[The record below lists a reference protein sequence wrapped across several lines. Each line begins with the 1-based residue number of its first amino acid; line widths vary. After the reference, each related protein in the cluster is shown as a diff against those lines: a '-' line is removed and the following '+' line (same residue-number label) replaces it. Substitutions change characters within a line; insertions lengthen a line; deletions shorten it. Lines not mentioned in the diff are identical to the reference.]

1 MESRDGWRNARLSG
15 GGRRMVERDPFA
27 EIDRINAE
35 DAATSMPDVQA
46 DPMHVEIVRL
56 AGLPFI
62 AYQIVRKDAASN
74 IGVGVLALDRAVA
87 AERARRRAAA
97 AQERRSLLPPEPGEV
112 RWPAGFMMKADG
124 LYGPAGDDAP
134 PHWLAA
140 PFEVLGHSRD
150 HASEAWGLWL
160 RWDDCDDLSHTL
172 AVHAEWMVADPGRL
186 EAELARRGLRISA
199 DPGARLL
206 LRKALAEVQS
216 GDRVRIAYAT
226 GWQGTDD
233 APGFL
238 LPDGTVLGTP
248 AEYVVLHSTPADAA
262 QRCAVTGALDG
273 WQSGVA
279 ALAVGNPLA
288 VFCIAAAIAGPLLL
302 PADETGGGF
311 HFCGRSKVG
320 KTLAVQMGLSAWGL
334 PYKAGG
340 ALRDWRSTAN
350 ALESA
355 GEECTDGLL
364 TLDEVHQA
372 NPADVAAAAYML
384 ADGAGKR
391 RLNRDA
397 SAARRRVWR
406 AFILSTGEIDLAT
419 AVARAGQT
427 MPAGA
432 EVRLASVALDD
443 ASAVWPALHGRAD
456 FPALARDLP
465 DAMRRHHGAAG
476 RAFVARLAAM
486 RANDPAGLAGFIDGM
501 RDRFA
506 KRLPAAADPQVRDV
520 ARRCALVAAAG
531 ELAARWGVSPWQPG
545 EAEKAAATM
554 LRAWLVR
561 RPGGS
566 GSAETAAHL
575 EQVRTVLV
583 QHGDARF
590 VKLHSTQ
597 GGWEEADPGRV
608 VQNRIGWR
616 KQESKRDEF
625 LIPPETW
632 RAEVC
637 APAGLDPTATART
650 LAEAGFLRRGEG
662 KNLMPKERLP
672 GFANPVRV
680 YAVSAALLE
689 VADEGATARAK

>member
-1 MESRDGWRNARLSG
+1 
-15 GGRRMVERDPFA
+15 MVERDPFA

-46 DPMHVEIVRL
+46 DPMQAEIVRL
-56 AGLPFI
+56 AGLPFL
-62 AYQIVRKDAASN
+62 AYQVVRKDAASN
-74 IGVGVLALDRAVA
+74 IGVGVLALDRAVG

-97 AQERRSLLPPEPGEV
+97 AQERRSLPPPEPGEV
-112 RWPAGFMMKADG
+112 RWPAGFTMKPDG
-124 LYGPAGDDAP
+124 LYGPAGEETP
-134 PHWLAA
+134 PSWLAA
-140 PFEVLGHSRD
+140 HFDVLGHSRD
-150 HASEAWGLWL
+150 HAGDAWGIWL
-160 RWDDCDDLSHTL
+160 HWDDRDGLSHTL
-172 AVHAEWMVADPGRL
+172 LVHAEWTVADPGRL
-186 EAELARRGLRISA
+186 EAEVAHRGLCISA

-233 APGFL
+233 TPGFL
-238 LPDGTVLGTP
+238 MPDGTLLGTP
-248 AEYVVLHSTPADAA
+248 AEHVVLHAPSADAA
-262 QRCAVTGALDG
+262 QPCALGGTQEG
-273 WQSGVA
+273 WRSAVA

-288 VFCIAAAIAGPLLL
+288 VFCFAAAFAGPLLL
-302 PADETGGGF
+302 PAGETGGGF
-311 HFCGRSKVG
+311 HFCGPSKMG
-320 KTLAVQMGLSAWGL
+320 KTLAVQMGLSVWGL

-350 ALESA
+350 AMEAA

-372 NPADVAAAAYML
+372 NPSDVAAAAYML

-419 AVARAGQT
+419 AVARTGQK

-432 EVRLASVALDD
+432 EVRLASVTLND
-443 ASAVWPALHGRAD
+443 AAAVWPALHGRAD
-456 FPALARDLP
+456 FPALARDLHN
-465 DAMRRHHGAAG
+465 AMKRHHGTAG
-476 RAFVARLAAM
+476 RGFLARLAAM
-486 RANDPAGLAGFIDGM
+486 RADDPAALIEFINRI

-506 KRLPAAADPQVRDV
+506 ESLPAADPQVREV

-531 ELAARWGVSPWQPG
+531 ELAASWEVVPLHAG
-545 EAEKAAATM
+545 EAEQAAATM
-554 LRAWLVR
+554 LRSWLVR

-566 GSAETAAHL
+566 GSAEAAAQL
-575 EQVRTVLV
+575 EQVRTMLV
-583 QHGDARF
+583 QHGAGRF
-590 VKLHSTQ
+590 TVLHRTQ
-597 GGWEEADPGRV
+597 GGPWEESDPGRP

-616 KQESKRDEF
+616 KREGGRDEF
-625 LIPPETW
+625 LIPSETW
-632 RAEVC
+632 QAEVC
-637 APAGLDPTATART
+637 APAGLDPPATART
-650 LAEAGFLRRGEG
+650 LHEAGFLRVTSDRDRTV
-662 KNLMPKERLP
+662 KERLP
-672 GFANPVRV
+672 GFPNPVRV

-689 VADEGATARAK
+689 AHEDAKAGSV

>member
-1 MESRDGWRNARLSG
+1 
-15 GGRRMVERDPFA
+15 MVDHDSLA
-27 EIDRINAE
+27 LLDRSNAE
-35 DAATSMPDVQA
+35 ESAPSVDSLLTDPKQA
-46 DPMHVEIVRL
+46 EIVRL
-56 AGLPFI
+56 SRLPSL
-62 AYQIVRKDAASN
+62 AYQGERKEAAAN
-74 IGVGVLALDRAVA
+74 LNLGVIALDKAVG
-87 AERARRRAAA
+87 AERARCRAAA
-97 AQERRSLLPPEPGEV
+97 AQQRRRMAPPEPGEV
-112 RWPAGFMMKADG
+112 RWPAGFAMKADG
-124 LYGPAGDDAP
+124 LYGPAGDDTP

-140 PFEVLGHSRD
+140 PFDVLGHSRD
-150 HASEAWGLWL
+150 HAGDAWGLWL
-160 RWDDCDDLSHTL
+160 RWDDRDAISHTL
-172 AVHAEWMVADPGRL
+172 PVPAEWMVADPGRL
-186 EAELARRGLRISA
+186 EAELARRGLRLSA

-206 LRKALAEVQS
+206 LRRALAEVLS
-216 GDRVRIAYAT
+216 GDRVRVAYAT
-226 GWQGTDD
+226 GWQGTDE

-238 LPDGTVLGTP
+238 LPDGAVLGAP
-248 AEYVVLHSTPADAA
+248 AEHVVLHATPADAA
-262 QRCAVTGALDG
+262 QRCAVTGTLED
-273 WQSGVA
+273 WQSEVA

-288 VFCIAAAIAGPLLL
+288 AFCIAAAFAGPLLL

-350 ALESA
+350 ALEAA

-372 NPADVAAAAYML
+372 NPADVAAADYML

-419 AVARAGQT
+419 AVARAGQK

-443 ASAVWPALHGRAD
+443 AAAVWPALHGRPD
-456 FPALARDLP
+456 FPTLARALH
-465 DAMRRHHGAAG
+465 DAMRRHHGAAA
-476 RAFVARLAAM
+476 RAFVARLAEM
-486 RANDPAGLAGFIDGM
+486 RADDGAGLATFLAEM

-506 KRLPAAADPQVRDV
+506 KRLPSGADPQVRDV
-520 ARRCALVAAAG
+520 ARRYSLVAAAG
-531 ELAARWGVSPWQPG
+531 ELAASWGVVPWRPG
-545 EAEKAAATM
+545 EAEAAAASM
-554 LRAWLVR
+554 LRAWIVR

-566 GSAETAAHL
+566 GSAEAAMQL

-583 QHGDARF
+583 QHGGARF
-590 VKLHSTQ
+590 VTLHFLKDH
-597 GGWEEADPGRV
+597 GWEEADPGRMV
-608 VQNRIGWR
+608 PNRIGWR
-616 KQESKRDEF
+616 KRGDSRDEF

-650 LAEAGFLRRGEG
+650 LAEAGFLRRGDG

-672 GFANPVRV
+672 GFENPVRV

-689 VADEGATARAK
+689 VANDDGKAPAA